1 VRRFSDAFLAAIA
14 DRLIA
19 SDTRLSELQVERNI
33 TLF

>member
-1 VRRFSDAFLAAIA
+1 VRRFSDAFLEAIA

-19 SDTRLSELQVERNI
+19 SDTRLSELLVEKSI